1 MGYGHDPFEEPER
14 GDRSHENDA
23 RSDEGRE
30 QGDENILERDN
41 NDPLDLEPDDPEWSD
56 VPAPRGATRS
66 GKAAAGSG
74 SGEGHD
80 NHQQDRHG
88 EADGREIHS

>member
-1 MGYGHDPFEEPER
+1 MDNWHDPFEEPER
-14 GDRSHENDA
+14 GDRSHKKDA
-23 RSDEGRE
+23 KFDAGRE

-56 VPAPRGATRS
+56 NPAPRGATRS
-66 GKAAAGSG
+66 RKAAPGSG

-80 NHQQDRHG
+80 NHQQDRRG